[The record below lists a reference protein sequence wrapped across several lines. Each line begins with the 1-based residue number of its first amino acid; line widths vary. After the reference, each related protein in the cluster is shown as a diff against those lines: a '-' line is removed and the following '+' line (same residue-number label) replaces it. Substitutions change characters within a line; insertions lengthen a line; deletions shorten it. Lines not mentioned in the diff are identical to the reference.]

1 MADIA
6 KKLEA
11 MKTLAGQTQM
21 SEQYRA
27 LYQAMEAVMT
37 EIAQQLS
44 ENERAFD
51 EYAQIVEDMDAFL
64 ADLTSEDEDEPES
77 EEGFDAD
84 ADEDEAEALLEFE
97 CPQCGYRI
105 VYDVQS
111 LAADAEPRCPKC
123 AAPLFDDGL
132 DT

>member
-64 ADLTSEDEDEPES
+64 ADLTSGDEDESEF
-77 EEGFDAD
+77 EEGFD

-132 DT
+132 DA